1 MDWSSTTKSVF
12 IVYRMKAALVTDPA
26 CFVADTTFVLRNV
39 RRFGAW
45 TIVGEARKRC
55 VVVFFI
61 AGVNSEEMVDWGRK
75 EDDSDEE
82 EDSLFSSREVSL
94 AMKSSSLDFDGGGE
108 SRGEEGG
115 EGEGDAIDFLGGG
128 RGGGVGTGGGGF
140 DFDLDFG
147 CSTTTKGSGSP
158 LTSAKVFSAA
168 ERKDSFMIATTSL
181 PEKTGVV

>member
-1 MDWSSTTKSVF
+1 M
-12 IVYRMKAALVTDPA
+12 LLP
-26 CFVADTTFVLRNV
+26 L
-39 RRFGAW
+39 GAQE
-45 TIVGEARKRC
+45 GRC
-55 VVVFFI
+55 S
-61 AGVNSEEMVDWGRK
+61 AG
-75 EDDSDEE
+75 
-82 EDSLFSSREVSL
+82 
-94 AMKSSSLDFDGGGE
+94 
-108 SRGEEGG
+108 
-115 EGEGDAIDFLGGG
+115 GEGDAIDFLGGG